1 MKDHYLVM
9 KDKYY
14 NDMNVSFNEPNYST
28 RAKYKFLI
36 RFDNYGSDIK
46 FNWLTLGAG
55 RLWYDLQFYHM
66 KLLAKSN

>member
-1 MKDHYLVM
+1 MRY
-9 KDKYY
+9 KYC
-14 NDMNVSFNEPNYST
+14 NDMNVSLNVRNYST
-28 RAKYKFLI
+28 RAKDKFLI